1 MAINKDVNYQVNV
14 DKGREGGVESLRR
27 AQQVADNFESSLSSA
42 TREAKQLDRA
52 LDSAGSS
59 SRGLAS
65 ATSGVNAGRLGGGV
79 ERVLSGL
86 GASEIS
92 NLVGLVGDIG
102 DVTEALGG
110 GFRGAINAL
119 ISPLGVAG
127 AAALAATLA
136 ISAFAKAAEE
146 AEKEYKDALANL
158 RTDIDTEI
166 AATIAARSA
175 LAEGGRA
182 ALEKLKSSAES
193 NLAILESV
201 FNDYSTLLA
210 DTSLPQDIRNQFADA
225 LAETVTGI
233 ENARKAIDVYTV
245 ALTSQQAAAA
255 DAEEALRAGIVET
268 FKDIGAVA
276 NGANDIFKVFTDT
289 IEKAKDATE
298 AANKAT
304 EEAARAFTDMQT
316 AAQEAVDSLD
326 AQQAELSRE
335 LQDTIKDLNSDLIE
349 AQEEANADIAKAQ
362 SASYASRLKAE
373 QDYQKEAARSEQDF
387 RRDVNRIRR
396 DAAIDE
402 RQAIQENDIAAVLE
416 VREARKAQVADT
428 RDAYKLERQRRAEDY
443 ADRRAVEEAALAAR
457 IADIQAARNEEVAAI
472 NAEITAARAA
482 HEESITEIKRL
493 RDGEID
499 RVRAVALANQ
509 SRYAAE
515 EAAIARIT
523 GQLATAPAS
532 TTTGGIIPFTGPQ
545 STAGGGGLF
554 GGLSANSVAN
564 GVSVI
569 VQNLNL
575 GEIATPGGVSSA
587 IMNLTELFARAFQQL
602 RVGA

>member
-27 AQQVADNFESSLSSA
+27 AQQVADNFETSLSQA

-59 SRGLAS
+59 SRGLSGAAS
-65 ATSGVNAGRLGGGV
+65 GINTQRLGGGV

-86 GASEIS
+86 GAGELS

-110 GFRGAINAL
+110 GLKGALSAL
-119 ISPLGVAG
+119 VSPLGVVSAG
-127 AAALAATLA
+127 IFAFTSVLALLTQELQKTEAA
-136 ISAFAKAAEE
+136 
-146 AEKEYKDALANL
+146 YQDALANL
-158 RTDIDTEI
+158 RTDINNEI
-166 AATIAARSA
+166 AATLTARRA
-175 LAEGGRA
+175 LAEGGRKS
-182 ALEKLKSSAES
+182 LEDIRAKAEDE
-193 NLAILESV
+193 LAILESV
-201 FNDYSTLLA
+201 FADYVTVLSDTTL
-210 DTSLPQDIRNQFADA
+210 SEDIRNQFADA
-225 LAETVTGI
+225 LAETVTSI
-233 ENARKAIDVYTV
+233 ENTRKALSVYDA
-245 ALTSQQAAAA
+245 ALISQQATQADARDAAEAATAKLKELISGGIDTLTGAVNQADDALSVFTKTMGDAKAAA
-255 DAEEALRAGIVET
+255 DAA
-268 FKDIGAVA
+268 
-276 NGANDIFKVFTDT
+276 
-289 IEKAKDATE
+289 EKS
-298 AANKAT
+298 
-304 EEAARAFTDMQT
+304 FTDMQT

-335 LQDTIKDLNSDLIE
+335 LQSTIADLNADLIE
-349 AQEEANADIAKAQ
+349 AQTDANAEIAKAQ

-373 QDYQKEAARSEQDF
+373 QDYQKEASRAEQDF

-396 DAAIDE
+396 DAAADE

-416 VREARKAQVADT
+416 VREGRKQQVADT
-428 RDAYKLERQRRAEDY
+428 RDAFKQERQRRAEDY

-482 HEESITEIKRL
+482 HAESITEIKRL

-532 TTTGGIIPFTGPQ
+532 TGGGVIPFTGPQ

-554 GGLSANSVAN
+554 NGLSANTAAS
-564 GVSVI
+564 GVNVI
-569 VQNLNL
+569 IQSLNL